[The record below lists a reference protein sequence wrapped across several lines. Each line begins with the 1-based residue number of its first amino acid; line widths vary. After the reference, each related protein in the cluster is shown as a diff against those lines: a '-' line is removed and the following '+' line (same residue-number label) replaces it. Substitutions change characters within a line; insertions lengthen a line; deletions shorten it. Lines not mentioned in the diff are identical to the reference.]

1 MEDPYSLFKSNPHLK
16 IYYFIGRLNPPHE
29 GHIMALI
36 QMIETANA
44 DGSVPLILI
53 GSGPKGLRT
62 MDNPVTFETKT
73 EFLKY
78 ILPSHLKYAV
88 RPLKNP
94 LEEVTSWYHDVLP
107 HVNEPRQVSFIR
119 FAGDKGDNATKFK
132 HLDERFA
139 QLHPVANSITVPIQ
153 PVMATVSKEMSAT
166 IVRKT
171 AYSCLL
177 NQMKGLGDGLDMFR
191 QQYGKFYGEF
201 CAHIYREILEVVEGL
216 NPQDIQS
223 YIDTSKLPKNKT
235 SKSKKS
241 KASKS
246 KKSKGAANAGSS
258 SNNSP

>member
-1 MEDPYSLFKSNPHLK
+1 
-16 IYYFIGRLNPPHE
+16 
-29 GHIMALI
+29 
-36 QMIETANA
+36 MIETANA

-78 ILPSHLKYAV
+78 RLPHHLKYVV
-88 RPLKNP
+88 RPLRNP

-107 HVNEPRQVSFIR
+107 HINEVNQVSFIR
-119 FAGDKGDNATKFK
+119 FAGDKGDNAIKFK
-132 HLDERFA
+132 HLDERFE
-139 QLHPVANSITVPIQ
+139 QLHSAANSRTVPIK
-153 PVMATVSKEMSAT
+153 PVMASTSKEMSAT

-177 NQMKGLGDGLDMFR
+177 NQMKGLGDGLAMFT
-191 QQYGKFYGEF
+191 QQYGKFYGDF
-201 CAHIYREILEVVEGL
+201 CPHIYTEILEVVEGMS
-216 NPQDIQS
+216 PEDIQS
-223 YIDTSKLPKNKT
+223 YIDTSKLPKKT
-235 SKSKKS
+235 KTKKLSKKGS

-246 KKSKGAANAGSS
+246 KKYKGAANSGSS